1 MILDKFNTINEYIT
15 VFKLNK
21 VRFYKNGLFE
31 LIVPSLIKLKTCKNR
46 TLVKS
51 YLTMVKII
59 LNLDDDEDTYGF
71 IIVLNRSL

>member
-1 MILDKFNTINEYIT
+1 MILDKFNTINEYIN
-15 VFKLNK
+15 VFKINK
-21 VRFYKNGLFE
+21 VRFYKNGLYE
-31 LIVPSLIKLKTCKNR
+31 LIVPNLIKLKTCKSR

-59 LNLDDDEDTYGF
+59 LSFNDDDDTYGF